1 MNGGQPTKTKQR
13 SAVGSR
19 VVTEG
24 TTIAKCVAKLLLR
37 LPRQLQCPFVRASTL
52 RPPLLPE
59 RRLLVSSA
67 TRGLYV
73 RHENSFGTSLL
84 GLNLVLARA
93 VLIASVRLMQ
103 TTQSPRTCAN
113 RRTTIPAR
121 KFSRITF
128 IESLDLSEAHMLSCA
143 RFRRRPLCEYRE
155 TWTASASR
163 RRATPRSPPM
173 RSLRRSASRLLTTR
187 ALVRANEMSSR
198 NSTFDW
204 REQPASIGAFRS
216 PRGWACDLAPCLPP
230 FITRVRSGS
239 GPVWTGLQTRS
250 G

>member
-1 MNGGQPTKTKQR
+1 MSWQYRLCNLKRLQTIATQSAPAPLLSVSYIPAILFDSDRGHPAPMNGGQPTKTKQR

-59 RRLLVSSA
+59 RRLLVSIA

-128 IESLDLSEAHMLSCA
+128 IESLDLS
-143 RFRRRPLCEYRE
+143 
-155 TWTASASR
+155 
-163 RRATPRSPPM
+163 
-173 RSLRRSASRLLTTR
+173 RSAHAEL
-187 ALVRANEMSSR
+187 
-198 NSTFDW
+198 
-204 REQPASIGAFRS
+204 RS
-216 PRGWACDLAPCLPP
+216 VP
-230 FITRVRSGS
+230 
-239 GPVWTGLQTRS
+239 
-250 G
+250 